1 MGFWK
6 FWSFQKL
13 ENSNFHRRYVLRK
26 SILLKAMKLEKIKYS
41 KFYWFCYRSL
51 HEKLLKD
58 VFWQKW
64 WLLKALKFE
73 KFQKKKFSTFLRCK
87 FQLFWQKMKFLKV
100 LKLEKLFLPL
110 AWSKG
115 TQSLFS
121 ETSAIIQQVGGRWR
135 LRPPPTCEKCSQS
148 FKLFEKIIFE

>member
-1 MGFWK
+1 MKSDNVSWIDIKVDYYRSRHLWFFWSEKVNFAYYVSRLYDEKSAEDIFWKSMGFWK

-73 KFQKKKFSTFLRCK
+73 KFQKKKFSKVFESLETRKTFLK
-87 FQLFWQKMKFLKV
+87 ITLFIL
-100 LKLEKLFLPL
+100 
-110 AWSKG
+110 
-115 TQSLFS
+115 
-121 ETSAIIQQVGGRWR
+121 
-135 LRPPPTCEKCSQS
+135 
-148 FKLFEKIIFE
+148 